1 MIQIPTA
8 VFLFNLLQD
17 VSVLRPV
24 ALLAETFEARLL
36 FLISDKFAARDSQ
49 GVWAT
54 EIATLAEMVG
64 ADVHHYDS
72 AFAAHRH
79 LQSGHGAIFAGSE
92 SNLPAHMETHD
103 VFRTAPH
110 GFARVALQHGFECV
124 GFLQNRQHDLAHGRN
139 VSFAAD
145 IVAGWMPAERLRSM
159 PSSQRDK
166 LYVTGPSTVLTPR
179 PSGEQLQS
187 GLVCENLHS
196 VRLSANGATRGGFMS
211 AFGRFCASLASEGDE
226 QVRLRPHPGGQFL
239 IRNGVAPPPNV
250 IIDSRPLY
258 QVDLSAFGYGISPP
272 SSILVDMLL
281 AGLPAAVW
289 IDADAAMDVSNYDG
303 LVFVS
308 GAEEWLAFRRDARVR
323 REMILHRQK
332 RFLDSL
338 EMPTDRQEVRRRFHN
353 LLSLALGTG
362 SHVPPPPRDA
372 VAPPC

>member
-1 MIQIPTA
+1 MIEALPGTA
-8 VFLFNLLQD
+8 
-17 VSVLRPV
+17 
-24 ALLAETFEARLL
+24 T
-36 FLISDKFAARDSQ
+36 
-49 GVWAT
+49 
-54 EIATLAEMVG
+54 
-64 ADVHHYDS
+64 
-72 AFAAHRH
+72 
-79 LQSGHGAIFAGSE
+79 
-92 SNLPAHMETHD
+92 
-103 VFRTAPH
+103 RT
-110 GFARVALQHGFECV
+110 
-124 GFLQNRQHDLAHGRN
+124 
-139 VSFAAD
+139 S
-145 IVAGWMPAERLRSM
+145 RSM
-159 PSSQRDK
+159 LSSMQSLEQRA
-166 LYVTGPSTVLTPR
+166 
-179 PSGEQLQS
+179 QAI
-187 GLVCENLHS
+187 
-196 VRLSANGATRGGFMS
+196 SACTSRRA
-211 AFGRFCASLASEGDE
+211 
-226 QVRLRPHPGGQFL
+226 